1 MLRTT
6 KKEVKEKIRAYILEN
21 MDFTGYIGYDGYPD
35 TEPKTDGEKVILCR
49 DIFRYE
55 YRYNIRG
62 MGEYHAFR
70 EWLCGVPSALTVEL
84 SYYGARHILESW
96 LEETEEESSR
106 FDDSKMMDQFLHLVA
121 REFFAMVDKA
131 EREKAKKGV

>member
-6 KKEVKEKIRAYILEN
+6 KKEVKEKIRAYIIGC
-21 MDFTGYIGYDGYPD
+21 MDFSGYIGYKGYPD
-35 TEPKTDGEKVILCR
+35 TEPETDGAKVLLCR

-62 MGEYHAFR
+62 MGEYYAFR

-96 LEETEEESSR
+96 LEETEEESNR
-106 FDDSKMMDQFLHLVA
+106 FDDSKMMDQFLHLVT

-131 EREKAKKGV
+131 EREKAKKGE